1 MPLPTTRRRRI
12 RPGGRLKNRPP
23 VLWRDLP
30 PEHQTQVAHVLA
42 VVVRRLYQQRQ
53 AEELRVEHA

>member
-1 MPLPTTRRRRI
+1 
-12 RPGGRLKNRPP
+12 LKSRPP